1 MAKAT
6 KHHEVED
13 TITKI
18 TKKLEKFISQ
28 NLKVMIIAI
37 AVIVVGLAAYFSL
50 DYIFKIKGAKANSAF
65 GKIYLAYEDIIN
77 NKDFKDNELNE
88 KLLGLNKEFEVVLEE
103 YPGTSAASKSAYF
116 IGDSLYKA
124 KRYNDALEYF
134 QKGYSRGIG
143 PKGLHLNGLKFSKS
157 KSYIEIQCLKG
168 EASCYEQLEEYE
180 KAEKVYM
187 EIIDRYSNS
196 YIIPLVKYN
205 LGQLYEKQD
214 KFELAEREYTQII
227 TNYEWSSW
235 KDLAEKRLLLI
246 KNFM

>member
-28 NLKVMIIAI
+28 YLKVIIIAI
-37 AVIVVGLAAYFSL
+37 AVIVIGLAAYFSL
-50 DYIFKIKGAKANSAF
+50 DYIFKIKGEKANSAF

-77 NKDFKDNELNE
+77 NKDIQGKDLNE
-88 KLLGLNKEFEVVLEE
+88 KLLGLNEEFKVVLEE

-116 IGDSLYKA
+116 MGDTLYKV
-124 KRYNDALEYF
+124 KRYDDALKYF
-134 QKGYSRGIG
+134 QKGYSRGIAPNG
-143 PKGLHLNGLKFSKS
+143 FHLSGLKFSKT

-187 EIIDRYSNS
+187 EIIDRYDGS

-214 KFELAEREYTQII
+214 KFELAEKEYTQIV
-227 TNYEWSSW
+227 TNYGWSSW